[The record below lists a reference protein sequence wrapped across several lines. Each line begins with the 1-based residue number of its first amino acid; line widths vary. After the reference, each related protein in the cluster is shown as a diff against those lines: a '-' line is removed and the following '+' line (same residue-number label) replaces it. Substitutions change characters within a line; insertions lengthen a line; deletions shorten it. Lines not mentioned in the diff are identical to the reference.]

1 MNQENDSQMAQ
12 SEGESQASAGAT
24 EDKLDYKA
32 LYLKEIENSKKQ
44 RSGKQSAANENESL
58 KAQIAKYEEDKLI
71 AEGKQAEVIEK
82 LKMDNKDLLGYKE
95 KYNSYLADEKQSIL
109 DQFPEEDREELAG
122 KDLDTLKYIQKKT
135 LNKKPQG
142 NHIPS
147 IPSMVKTS
155 KEASKDWT
163 AMTEQERRDN
173 WGDIVNNAK
182 NRGS

>member
-1 MNQENDSQMAQ
+1 MNQENDSQMAE
-12 SEGESQASAGAT
+12 SENESQASAGAT

-58 KAQIAKYEEDKLI
+58 KAQIAKYEEEKLI

-82 LKMDNKDLLGYKE
+82 LKMDNKDLLQYKD

-163 AMTEQERRDN
+163 AMTDQERRDN
-173 WGDIVNNAK
+173 WVDIVNNFK